1 MTNLRI
7 LHCHSTFSLGGK
19 EARAVRL
26 MNAFGGVARHTI
38 LSAVPDAL
46 GAREAIDKE
55 IRVEFP
61 DNAPSLEGKP
71 SFARYRQMAGYM
83 QRFDLIL
90 TYNWGAMDA
99 VMTRR
104 MFYKDVPP
112 LVHHED
118 GFNAD
123 ESEGLKAK
131 RNWFRRLGLPAAHAL
146 VVPSQTLEQIA
157 LNVWKQPRER
167 VHRISNGIAVAA
179 YGRGTKSAIPGL
191 TKQRG
196 DVIIGTLAGLR
207 AVKNLPML
215 VRAVAAIPGARL
227 VIVGEGPDRDAIISE
242 ANRVGFAHRL
252 VLPGFMPDPY
262 RYIGHFDIF
271 ALSSHSEQFPISL
284 VEAMAAGLPVAATDV
299 GDVRN
304 MVASENERFVVR
316 GEIALRDA
324 LRVLVSDPALRQAL
338 GRANRA
344 KALADYGEAAMIAS
358 YAELYEAAVG
368 WPGALQ
374 PGNVQ
379 KVKLFPPAR
388 V

>member
-19 EARAVRL
+19 EVRAVRL
-26 MNAFGGVARHTI
+26 MNAFSDGARHTI
-38 LSAVPDAL
+38 ISAMPCAL
-46 GAREAIDKE
+46 GAREAIDKH

-61 DNAPSLEGKP
+61 ENAPSLEGKP
-71 SFARYRQMAGYM
+71 SIARYRQMAGYM

-123 ESEGLKAK
+123 EAQGLNAK

-146 VVPSQTLEQIA
+146 VVPSQTLEEIA
-157 LNVWKQPRER
+157 LDIWKQPRRR
-167 VHRISNGIAVAA
+167 VHRITNGIDVAA
-179 YGRGTKSAIPGL
+179 YGKAAKSIIPGL
-191 TKQRG
+191 KSQRG
-196 DVIIGTLAGLR
+196 DVIVGTLAGLR
-207 AVKNLPML
+207 EVKNLPML
-215 VRAVAAIPGARL
+215 VRVVAAIPGARL
-227 VIVGEGPDRDAIISE
+227 AVLGEGPEREAIVAE

-252 VLPGFMPDPY
+252 ILPGFLPDPH

-284 VEAMAAGLPVAATDV
+284 VEAMAAGLPVASTDV

-304 MVASENERFVVR
+304 MVASENRAFVVS
-316 GEIALRDA
+316 GETALRDA
-324 LRVLVSDPALRQAL
+324 LRTLVADTELRQKL
-338 GRANRA
+338 GDANRA
-344 KALADYGEAAMIAS
+344 KAVAKFGEAAMIAR
-358 YAELYEAAVG
+358 YASLYESAVN
-368 WPGALQ
+368 WPGALSQ
-374 PGNVQ
+374 NIAQSVETGV
-379 KVKLFPPAR
+379 
-388 V
+388 